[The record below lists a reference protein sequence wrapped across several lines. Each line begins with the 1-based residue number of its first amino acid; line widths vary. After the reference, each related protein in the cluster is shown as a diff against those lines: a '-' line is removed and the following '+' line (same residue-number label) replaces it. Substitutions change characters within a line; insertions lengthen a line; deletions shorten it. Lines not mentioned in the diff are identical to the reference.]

1 MASEEEYV
9 TIPANSIQYDISSPE
24 DDYVTIMP
32 SEIERD
38 VPTGSAAS
46 MAIDSAISGA
56 APTFKTESRGVL
68 NRGLGAIGSLLG
80 VVDEF
85 LPIQTDPS
93 KIGGGFDA
101 VRVPNLFGLFGGDQ
115 EFFGNTFNRTAKEYG
130 VMTDDKPQTKTGKFA
145 ANVAEN
151 AVGGALFGPVPAAIS
166 GITGGLGGYVGEEIG
181 EEYGVPELGS
191 ALGSGISGFIP
202 AAASKIRIV
211 KELGDQFGPMVSQFP
226 GLRYL
231 FGKAPLEAAAG
242 RAITD
247 LASDPVALEK
257 ALAIQNA
264 KIGPA
269 TQLES
274 LRTLPEIVSDPG
286 LAKVQS
292 AVNSASPNAPF
303 DEIARERAALREAKL
318 LTGVDD
324 KLTTYDRSSLLEGK
338 IAASGQKTGEAVED
352 IWSQLDK
359 RSLVNTRAG
368 GSDAALATKLNE
380 ITQGGALP
388 LEGEAKALV
397 KRFEIAQSATDEGI
411 INIGTLQDLRSRA
424 LQVSR
429 DIGRPTNAADR
440 ATKQVANTIAD
451 HYENILDTNVA
462 AGKLPPQEAELLRSA
477 RAATK
482 SRLQQFSPPKTGTSN
497 QGTKGLESV
506 ALKGDSLDN
515 VALIKEG
522 LSSPDKMASHIR
534 AAAAGGEDVRPI
546 YQEEL
551 LAQLSGKPQKSWPGI
566 VDSNRNLWETA
577 FTPDELAAK
586 VKPVLDDV
594 ESQAAFDARKYI
606 PGQSNTNSLGNTQG
620 RLDNYKGVAKY
631 FSGTG
636 SAANLVRQAPALAG
650 GAIGAKTGWESS
662 DTTAGGIV
670 NALVL
675 GGIGAA
681 TGKALTSS
689 GVRTAESI
697 DNLITEALRGDTR
710 LTARLIKQAKPSDF
724 SAAFSSGVQKAGIAT
739 GNRAATESLKSFSNR
754 DPNRNQDSASMAGR
768 PEDSWGQEDP
778 QETSAISSLYS
789 EEQEQPTKENVSMEE
804 KPEFQSLVKRVIQ
817 QESSGNP
824 EAVSKDKYGNPVAYG
839 LMQLRPST
847 AAEVAKSLGLE
858 DYDLKDPTTNIQ
870 LGSEYLKRMLKQFDG
885 DVELALTAYH
895 SGPGRVEAL
904 LKKTGGTTLSDIRDL
919 LGPVGQTYAD
929 QVLARKV

>member
-226 GLRYL
+226 GLRSL

-689 GVRTAESI
+689 GVRTADSI
-697 DNLITEALRGDTR
+697 DNLITEALLDPRKAER
-710 LTARLIKQAKPSDF
+710 FIQQAKPSDF
-724 SAAFSSGVQKAGIAT
+724 SAAFSSGVQKAGVAT

-754 DPNRNQDSASMAGR
+754 DPNRNSDSASMAGR

-789 EEQEQPTKENVSMEE
+789 EEQEQPAKENVSMEE

-817 QESSGNP
+817 QESGGNP
-824 EAVSKDKYGNPVAYG
+824 DAVSEKDAVG
-839 LMQLRPST
+839 LMQVLPST
-847 AAEVAKSLGLE
+847 AAEIAQDLGLE
-858 DYDLKDPTTNIQ
+858 DYDLKDPKTNIQ
-870 LGSEYLKRMLKQFDG
+870 IGSEYLKRLVDQFDG

-895 SGPGRVEAL
+895 SGPGRVQRL
-904 LKKTGGTTLSDIRDL
+904 LKETGGSTLQDIL
-919 LGPVGQTYAD
+919 PKLGPVGQKYAR